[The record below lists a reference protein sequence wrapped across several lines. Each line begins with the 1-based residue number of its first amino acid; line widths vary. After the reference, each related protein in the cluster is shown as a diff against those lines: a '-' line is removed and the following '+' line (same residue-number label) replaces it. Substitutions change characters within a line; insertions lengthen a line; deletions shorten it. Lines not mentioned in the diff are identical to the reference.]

1 MDRSPQRHR
10 GELDFTPHGGLQIAM
25 KRRVMFL
32 VVAASASTA
41 QAYDLGYHT
50 DETIQALSSQG
61 VGMDGRE
68 IVVNANMN
76 VDIAVNV
83 RAPTMVGIPPI
94 RRVHWDDR
102 FGLTAH
108 ASQRAWLL
116 SRLPATSRIDCSDS
130 DGLYEFASVVGFVLH
145 GIQDYYAHSNHA
157 ELNTRYGTPAIDATF
172 EEMMQPAP
180 GFERLA
186 TVLRQNVPVDEGE
199 ALISGAYFTSP
210 PPDITNARGDSTTL
224 THDRLNKD
232 SRAGGS
238 DYLYADYDRGR
249 MHALSVRMAVR
260 DSISVIEKFARANPR
275 CFATLR
281 TYRFSAWQRIWNASG
296 RFKSTFL
303 GTVFGHWRS
312 GNPVTLG
319 HGLEV
324 TMMPPTGYPDASAS
338 PRLTWRYQIKN
349 LGTDTISSITLA
361 ASEGLRI
368 TAAVA
373 APPGWRAEHDGNAIR
388 WIATGAG
395 LAPQALLEVELEP
408 AVGAS
413 PGVAELI
420 TNAGRAV
427 LVVGPV
433 PPDYQI
439 AMTVRAAAFVD
450 DQDPKPILDALDVP
464 ADVRVTPPATT
475 GTSPMTVSPWRGC
488 GCGASAGADV
498 ATGFACVLACGLAL
512 GRRRRSRPTSTSAPA
527 YASGSASSRRRCSIA
542 RETLHPRPRGP

>member
-1 MDRSPQRHR
+1 
-10 GELDFTPHGGLQIAM
+10 M
-25 KRRVMFL
+25 KRRVL
-32 VVAASASTA
+32 LLAVVTSASTA

-50 DETIQALSSQG
+50 DATIQALSSQG

-108 ASQRAWLL
+108 ASQRSWLL

-130 DGLYEFASVVGFVLH
+130 DGLYEFAAVMGFVLH

-157 ELNTRYGTPAIDATF
+157 ELNTRYRTPAIDATF

-180 GFERLA
+180 GFELLA
-186 TVLRQNVPVDEGE
+186 SVLRQDVKVDEGE
-199 ALISGAYFTSP
+199 ALVSGAYFTSP
-210 PPDITNARGDSTTL
+210 PPDITNAQGTPTTL

-232 SRAGGS
+232 SRAGGG
-238 DYLYADYDRGR
+238 DYLYPGHDRAR

-260 DSISVIEKFARANPR
+260 DSISVIQKFAQTNPR

-281 TYRFSAWQRIWNASG
+281 TYTFTAWQRIWNASG

-303 GTVFGHWRS
+303 GTMFGHWRS
-312 GNPVTLG
+312 GNPVTTG

-324 TMMPPTGYPDASAS
+324 TTIPPTGYPDAPAV

-349 LGTDTISSITLA
+349 LGAEAVSSITLA

-368 TAAVA
+368 TATVA
-373 APPGWRAEHDGNAIR
+373 APPGWRAERDGKALR
-388 WIATGAG
+388 WIATGGG
-395 LAPQALLEVELEP
+395 LAPQAVLEVEVEP
-408 AVGAS
+408 AIGAS

-420 TNAGRAV
+420 TDAGRAV
-427 LVVGPV
+427 IVAGPV
-433 PPDYQI
+433 PPDFLI
-439 AMTVRAAAFVD
+439 ALTMRAAAFVD
-450 DQDPKPILDALDVP
+450 GQDPRPSLDALDVP
-464 ADVRVTPPATT
+464 VDVRVIPSATGGGPPIA
-475 GTSPMTVSPWRGC
+475 VAPWRGC
-488 GCGASAGADV
+488 GCGVSAEGGV
-498 ATGFACVLACGLAL
+498 AGVFACAVACAWIL
-512 GRRRRSRPTSTSAPA
+512 GRRRR
-527 YASGSASSRRRCSIA
+527 G
-542 RETLHPRPRGP
+542 